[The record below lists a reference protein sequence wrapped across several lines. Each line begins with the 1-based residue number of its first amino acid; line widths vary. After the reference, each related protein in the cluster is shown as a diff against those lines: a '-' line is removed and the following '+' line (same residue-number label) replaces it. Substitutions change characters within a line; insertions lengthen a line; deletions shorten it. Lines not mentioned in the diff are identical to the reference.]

1 VDQIQ
6 WIMTAY
12 MLGSTITMPVYG
24 KLGDLIG
31 RKGLMLAA
39 IVLYIAGCVLCA
51 LASDMTML
59 IGGRLVQGLGAG
71 GLMILSQAIVADV
84 VPARDRAKYLGV
96 MGGVFALST
105 VAGPLV
111 GGWLTESLSWRWAFW
126 VLVPLAGV

>member
-1 VDQIQ
+1 
-6 WIMTAY
+6 
-12 MLGSTITMPVYG
+12 
-24 KLGDLIG
+24 
-31 RKGLMLAA
+31 
-39 IVLYIAGCVLCA
+39 
-51 LASDMTML
+51 

-126 VLVPLAGV
+126 VLVPLAGVALITMALFLRLPVKERTRPTVDVAGMFFLAIGT